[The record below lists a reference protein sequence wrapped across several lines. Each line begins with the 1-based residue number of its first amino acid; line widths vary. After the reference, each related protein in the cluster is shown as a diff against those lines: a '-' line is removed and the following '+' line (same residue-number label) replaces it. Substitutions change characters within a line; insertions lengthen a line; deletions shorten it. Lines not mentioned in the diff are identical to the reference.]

1 MKKRKQE
8 IDGLKYNLYGLTQDK
23 ISIAEGQQGA

>member
-8 IDGLKYNLYGLTQDK
+8 IDGLKYDLYGLTQDK
-23 ISIAEGQQGA
+23 ISIAEGQGA